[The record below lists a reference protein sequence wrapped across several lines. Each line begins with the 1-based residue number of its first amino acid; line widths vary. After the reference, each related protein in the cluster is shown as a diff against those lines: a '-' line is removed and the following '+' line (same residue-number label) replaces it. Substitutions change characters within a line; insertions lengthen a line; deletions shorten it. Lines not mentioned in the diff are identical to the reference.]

1 MVLIR
6 FVRGFRDLEEFSKL
20 DPAGFLKIAKAERG
34 VHAVDGNLP
43 DVRGVAMRSSADS
56 VLFEHRTGGA
66 SGKLRLP
73 GRAASLW
80 RMFATFDSIRS
91 ASGDRVAQ
99 LRFECI
105 AGKIEREPG
114 LLEIPLANI
123 ARWLAQGHSAR
134 ERLEG
139 WRDMIELAC
148 DSSEGLARLVA
159 LLREDSADVGEWK
172 AFSPFA
178 GVLTREELDGLR
190 WTSRH

>member
-1 MVLIR
+1 MTAA
-6 FVRGFRDLEEFSKL
+6 L
-20 DPAGFLKIAKAERG
+20 DPI
-34 VHAVDGNLP
+34 
-43 DVRGVAMRSSADS
+43 
-56 VLFEHRTGGA
+56 RT
-66 SGKLRLP
+66 
-73 GRAASLW
+73 
-80 RMFATFDSIRS
+80 

-123 ARWLAQGHSAR
+123 ARWLAGGHSAR

-139 WRDMIELAC
+139 WRDLLAEAR
-148 DSSEGLARLVA
+148 DSSGGMARLVA
-159 LLREDSADVGEWK
+159 LLRNDSAEAAEWK
-172 AFSPFA
+172 GFSPFA